1 MYVSVALARPL
12 ESTLTYE
19 VPERLKDKIK
29 PGIRVIVPLGRRME
43 TGWIFEILEKTDL
56 PINIIK
62 PIRNVVDGEP
72 LFDVKL
78 LNFLRW
84 ISDYYLVSPGY
95 VAKAAMPP
103 GIGDTPE
110 FVIVITDKGLLEAE
124 KLEKKK
130 KLSKGDLVL
139 STLCKNHKM
148 NARDLDKIL
157 GGEGALRYCYALEK
171 QGFLTINQEIKVRE
185 DYLLRRS
192 GSILSDKYYENPEK
206 WKEACKKAPVQM
218 KIIEYLEERKEPLP
232 DDKIMKNLDISSGP
246 LAELNKKGLIK
257 KVFLEQ
263 ERETFYPD
271 YDGPLQNLPD
281 LTDEQMAAS
290 LEVLKCCENKSH
302 RTFLI
307 RGITGSGK
315 TEVYLYLCHKI
326 IAEGKKALILI
337 PEISLTPQLF
347 RRFQEHFAGRISLL
361 HSGLSPG
368 ERFEQWLKAK
378 RGLSDIVVGT
388 RSAVF
393 APIDNL
399 GLIVVDEEHDGSYK
413 QDETPRY
420 NARDLAIKRGEIS
433 AAPVLLGS
441 ATPAV
446 ESYYNALQGKYHLL
460 ELKKRFGDQELPK
473 VTIVDM
479 REEFKRTGIQQ
490 EISSLL
496 DDKIKEK
503 LEAGGQ
509 VLVLINRRGYRARL
523 ICRECGRIV
532 LCKYCNVAMKY
543 HHTIDKL
550 VCHFCDSRKSVS
562 DRCEYCRG
570 ELIEFAGIGT
580 QRVEEILQRDFRTKI
595 VMRMDQDTTG
605 SRGAHYRILEM
616 LRHGHID
623 ILVGTQMIA
632 KGHDYPRITL
642 VGVISA
648 ESILALPDFRHSE
661 KTFQLLTQVGGRAGR
676 GENPGEVIIQTFAPD
691 HYSIRF
697 AEEHDYVGFY
707 KEEILLRER
716 LSYPPF
722 SRMAVVRFEGKDK
735 GKTYSDAYKFKQ
747 ILDKFIK
754 TGSIIRGPKSAPIS
768 KLRDRHRIQ
777 IIIRCP
783 SRSELSTVLAHSI
796 SSAHKEGISKGGYII
811 DIDPY
816 NLM

>member
-1 MYVSVALARPL
+1 MFVSVAVARPL

-19 VPERLKDKIK
+19 VPQRFQDKIK

-43 TGWIFEILEKTDL
+43 TGWVFEILEKTDL
-56 PINIIK
+56 LASVIK
-62 PIRNVVDGEP
+62 PIRNVVDNEP
-72 LFDVKL
+72 LFDLKL
-78 LNFLRW
+78 LEFFRW

-110 FVIVITDKGLLEAE
+110 FVIEITDNGLIKAE
-124 KLEKKK
+124 KLKSKK

-139 STLCKNHKM
+139 SVVCKNHKM
-148 NARDLDKIL
+148 SAKDLDKIL
-157 GGEGALRYCYALEK
+157 EGAGALRYCYALEK
-171 QGFLTINQEIKVRE
+171 EGFLTINQQIRVRE

-192 GSILSDKYYENPEK
+192 ASILSDRYYENPEK
-206 WKEACKKAPVQM
+206 SKESCRKAPVQM

-232 DDKIMKNLDISSGP
+232 DDKIMENLDISSGP
-246 LAELNKKGLIK
+246 LAELNKKGIVK
-257 KVFLEQ
+257 KIFLEK
-263 ERETFYPD
+263 ERETIYPN
-271 YDGPLQNLPD
+271 YEGPSQNLPD
-281 LTDEQMAAS
+281 LTDEQMTAAS
-290 LEVLKCCENKSH
+290 EVLECCKKSFH
-302 RTFLI
+302 KTFLI
-307 RGITGSGK
+307 HGITSSGK

-326 IAEGKKALILI
+326 ISEGKKALVLI

-368 ERFEQWLKAK
+368 ERFEQWLKTK
-378 RGLSDIVVGT
+378 RGLSDVVIGT

-420 NARDLAIKRGEIS
+420 NARDLAIKRGEMS
-433 AAPVLLGS
+433 AVPVLLGS

-446 ESYYNALQGKYHLL
+446 ESYYNAMQGKYHLL
-460 ELKKRFGDQELPK
+460 ELKKRFGDQVLPK

-490 EISSLL
+490 EIASLL

-523 ICRECGRIV
+523 MCRECGRIV

-543 HHTIDKL
+543 HQTIDKL
-550 VCHFCDSRKSVS
+550 VCHFCDSRKAVS
-562 DRCEYCRG
+562 DKCEYCHG

-580 QRVEEILQRDFRTKI
+580 QRVEEILQRDFRNKI

-616 LRHGHID
+616 LRHGQID

-642 VGVISA
+642 VGVVSA

-661 KTFQLLTQVGGRAGR
+661 KTFQLLTQVAGRAGR
-676 GENPGEVIIQTFAPD
+676 GKNPGEVIIQTFSPD

-697 AEEHDYVGFY
+697 AREHDYPGFY
-707 KEEILLRER
+707 KEEIYLRER

-722 SRMAVVRFEGKDK
+722 SGMAVIRFEGKDK

-747 ILDKFIK
+747 ILDKFMK
-754 TGSIIRGPKSAPIS
+754 SGFIIRGPKSAPLS
-768 KLRDRHRIQ
+768 KLRDRYRIQ
-777 IIIRCP
+777 IIIRSP
-783 SRSELSTVLAHSI
+783 SRSELSIGLVRSI
-796 SSAHKEGISKGGYII
+796 ASAHKEGISRGKYVI